1 MAEKEFNRNSHSF
14 LIQVQEISMDT
25 MLSVLI
31 VYGSVLKSFLKNS
44 RFWNYIFNLEK
55 HVLILHS
62 LKYRNNVSP
71 EIFILS
77 ILADGWNTVIG
88 WEVWEFML
96 ASNKSE

>member
-1 MAEKEFNRNSHSF
+1 
-14 LIQVQEISMDT
+14 

-31 VYGSVLKSFLKNS
+31 AYGFVLKSFLKNS
-44 RFWNYIFNLEK
+44 RFWNYIFNIEK
-55 HVLILHS
+55 HGLILYF
-62 LKYRNNVSP
+62 LKYINNVSP

-77 ILADGWNTVIG
+77 ILADGGNTVIG

>member
-44 RFWNYIFNLEK
+44 RNYIFNIEK

>member
-1 MAEKEFNRNSHSF
+1 MAEKEFNQNSHSF

-62 LKYRNNVSP
+62 LKYRNYVSP

-96 ASNKSE
+96 VSNKSE